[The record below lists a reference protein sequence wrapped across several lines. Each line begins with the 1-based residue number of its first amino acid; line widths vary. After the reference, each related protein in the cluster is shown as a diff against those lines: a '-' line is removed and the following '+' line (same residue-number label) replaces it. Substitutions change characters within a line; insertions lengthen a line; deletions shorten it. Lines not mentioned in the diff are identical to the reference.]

1 MYCINYRV
9 LLYSVTAPAVDSTKV
24 RMKTVTTQHSTENT
38 IFIFI
43 SDIGAD
49 SMTKLV
55 LSYGNRSLIPQTV
68 LRNEVKMALDA
79 QWQRLRFGKVVRE
92 VVPYL
97 PLEPVHIREILYA
110 KLHQTGADF
119 RSTRWLDL
127 LVDDQVVEYLSSP
140 PLVKYSVVSMRN
152 TVSTGTAQLGQSKLQ
167 TAAGVDGETG
177 DSSSSTVCVG
187 TAGEELSGEACS
199 VRTQQTAPPASTA
212 AASKVFATW
221 GARSLENGGIYA
233 NTFDT
238 VDVYYLQ

>member
-1 MYCINYRV
+1 
-9 LLYSVTAPAVDSTKV
+9 
-24 RMKTVTTQHSTENT
+24 MKTVTTQHSTENT

-110 KLHQTGADF
+110 KLRQTAADF

-152 TVSTGTAQLGQSKLQ
+152 TVATGTAQLGQSKLQ
-167 TAAGVDGETG
+167 TPAGDGETG
-177 DSSSSTVCVG
+177 DSSSAVCVG

-221 GARSLENGGIYA
+221 GARSLENGGTYA
-233 NTFDT
+233 CSLYTT
-238 VDVYYLQ
+238 VVYYLQYVLTLLQYL